1 MYNMEQDKTMQG
13 GQKGQTPVIPS
24 KKQSI
29 SDHLANERTFLAWVR
44 TSIGIMG
51 FGFVVVKFSL
61 FVRQISIALNAASNL
76 PPNSGYSQSI
86 GLFLVAM
93 GGIVLGF
100 AYLRYQKTKNQIEQG
115 DYYHS
120 DLLIKLSTALI
131 FIACVLLIAYLY
143 WNLSFAK

>member
-1 MYNMEQDKTMQG
+1 MDTQ
-13 GQKGQTPVIPS
+13 
-24 KKQSI
+24 QSNQQEPISRITNKRQPI

-61 FVRQISIALNAASNL
+61 FVRQISIALNATSDL
-76 PPNSGYSQSI
+76 PPSSGYSQVI

-93 GGIVLGF
+93 GGVVLGA
-100 AYLRYQKTKNQIEQG
+100 AYLRYQRTKRQIQQG

-131 FIACVLLIAYLY
+131 FAACVLLIAYLY